1 MLRFWQHWNYSL
13 VLLAAYIGTFHFWLV
28 SDGTTIFVSGMV
40 VAAVLGIMSLI
51 FALHGYF
58 ANRVDF
64 IAHSVVIV
72 DILLEA
78 TIIPAHSGLTFY
90 ICAIGFAIV
99 IGAYRARCLRQP
111 LPLGT

>member
-1 MLRFWQHWNYSL
+1 MLRFWHHWNYSL

-28 SDGTTIFVSGMV
+28 SDGGTVLVSGLLS
-40 VAAVLGIMSLI
+40 ALVLGILSL
-51 FALHGYF
+51 FAAVQGYF
-58 ANRVDF
+58 VNRVDF

-90 ICAIGFAIV
+90 LCAIGFAVV
-99 IGAYRARCLRQP
+99 IGGYRFWCLRQP
-111 LPLGT
+111 FPPAP